1 MYRRLWIALNLSL
14 VVTIFVYIWFFRP
27 HDSST
32 IILGQIM
39 AQMGI
44 LLFITNVNMYFIFL
58 VIRKTPQRKVK
69 VSLAKFSRKMM
80 KGHIKIAVSGAIL
93 IVIHAW
99 IMMNQFGSILGYDH
113 MKLLS
118 GYLAICFL
126 TVTFFSGF
134 LRHKKSS
141 GYRRKF
147 HLGSAMIFAVVF
159 LFHLFF

>member
-1 MYRRLWIALNLSL
+1 MYRRLWIALNLFL
-14 VVTIFVYIWFFRP
+14 VVSTFVYIWFFRP

-39 AQMGI
+39 AQMAI
-44 LLFITNVNMYFIFL
+44 LLFIVNVNMYFVFL

-69 VSLAKFSRKMM
+69 ISLAKFSRWMM

-93 IVIHAW
+93 IVIHAL
-99 IMMNQFGSILGYDH
+99 IMLNQFGPTLGYGH

-118 GYLAICFL
+118 GYLAICLL
-126 TVTFFSGF
+126 TVTLYTGF

-147 HLGSAMIFAVVF
+147 HLASAMTFAVVF
-159 LFHLFF
+159 LFHLFY